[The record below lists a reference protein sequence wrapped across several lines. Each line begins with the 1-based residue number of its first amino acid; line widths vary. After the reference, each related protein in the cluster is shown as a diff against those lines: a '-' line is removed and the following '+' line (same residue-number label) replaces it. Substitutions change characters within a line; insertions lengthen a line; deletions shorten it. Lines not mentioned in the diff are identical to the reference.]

1 MKKTVVGF
9 IALLGIFF
17 LASCGANGASQK
29 TKTFTNEQN
38 GVQMELVLNY
48 EGDEVKKQTAN
59 NIMPYSSVGVSTKEE
74 AKQLLDPIAKQY
86 QAIKGIDYSL
96 DYGEDAATESLTI
109 DYSNLDYD
117 AAKQLPGVTFE
128 GDTSNGISM
137 ERTEKMLLDQGYTL
151 KK

>member
-38 GVQMELVLNY
+38 GVQMELVFNY

-74 AKQLLDPIAKQY
+74 AKQLLDRSPNSIRQSRVS
-86 QAIKGIDYSL
+86 IIRL
-96 DYGEDAATESLTI
+96 I
-109 DYSNLDYD
+109 
-117 AAKQLPGVTFE
+117 
-128 GDTSNGISM
+128 
-137 ERTEKMLLDQGYTL
+137 TEKMQQPNH
-151 KK
+151 